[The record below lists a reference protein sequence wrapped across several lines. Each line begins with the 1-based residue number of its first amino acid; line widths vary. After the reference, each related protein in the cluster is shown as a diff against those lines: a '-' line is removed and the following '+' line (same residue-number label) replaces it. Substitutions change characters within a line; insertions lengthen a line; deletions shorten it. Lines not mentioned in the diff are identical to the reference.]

1 LAIAQ
6 FKMTIGIINQK
17 ARDKAYFWRDFAVI
31 PDAPDKSRGR
41 RIAKLTAL

>member
-31 PDAPDKSRGR
+31 PDVAPTSHEAGV
-41 RIAKLTAL
+41 LC